1 MENHQNF
8 QMLQNDKIIVKGD
21 ERVQKG
27 KKRFTN
33 CNTKLI
39 DHLLS
44 K

>member
-27 KKRFTN
+27 KMRFID
-33 CNTKLI
+33 CNIKLI
-39 DHLLS
+39 DHFLS